1 MTKTPCA
8 KSPGFPD
15 PSRERAVMGVW
26 ERFVVGGALPPSG
39 LRSVIEGSWQRCL
52 SLAVDAGRA
61 RAPRVLPAEELIV
74 LRRRHRE
81 LVEASARVMAEAHDF
96 LSESGTIMMLTDP
109 AGVVLQSEGDPGAV
123 ESGFDIRLM
132 TGANWSECE
141 CGTNAIGKIG
151 RAHV

>member
-1 MTKTPCA
+1 MTKTPGA
-8 KSPGFPD
+8 SSPAFPD
-15 PSRERAVMGVW
+15 PSQERKVMSAW
-26 ERFVVGGALPPSG
+26 EGFVGGGVLPPDS
-39 LRSVIEGSWQRCL
+39 LRSIIKGSWQRCL
-52 SLAVDAGRA
+52 SSAVDPA
-61 RAPRVLPAEELIV
+61 RTQAPTILPADKLVV

-81 LVEASARVMAEAHDF
+81 LVEASVRIMAEAHDF

-109 AGVVLQSEGDPGAV
+109 AGVVLQAEGDPGAV